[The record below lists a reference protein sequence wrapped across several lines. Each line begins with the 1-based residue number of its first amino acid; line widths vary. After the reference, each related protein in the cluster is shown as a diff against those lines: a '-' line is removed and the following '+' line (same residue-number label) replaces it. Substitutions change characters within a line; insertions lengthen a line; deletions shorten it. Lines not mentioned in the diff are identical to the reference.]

1 MIMLNENYRYKVQDE
16 VAIEDFADGS
26 LMLLCRQKKII
37 EINHSARRIIGLMDG
52 KRDLRQVIKKIARY
66 NKIQEEEAR
75 EDIQK
80 LVMDLGEQGAI
91 RPLVKVTL
99 KRRKKMDKSSSLLAN
114 PDVSLREEESE
125 GAILFNADTDALLII
140 NPIGLIIWKFLKIHP
155 RSSADIVSHL
165 QETCDDVPPDQVE
178 ADVEKFIADLQ
189 GKGFIGE
196 VLDEKK
202 S

>member
-1 MIMLNENYRYKVQDE
+1 MIRLNESYRYKVQDE

-26 LMLLCRQKKII
+26 LMLLCQQKKII
-37 EINHSARRIIGLMDG
+37 EINPSARRVLGLMDG

-66 NKIQEEEAR
+66 HKIQEKEAR

-80 LVMDLGEQGAI
+80 LVMDLSEQGAI
-91 RPLVKVTL
+91 KPLVKVTL
-99 KRRKKMDKSSSLLAN
+99 KRRNKMDKSSSLLAN
-114 PDVSLREEESE
+114 PDVSLREEED
-125 GAILFNADTDALLII
+125 GAILFNADTNALLVI
-140 NPIGLIIWKFLKIHP
+140 NPIGLVIWRFINIHP
-155 RSSADIVSHL
+155 RTRADIVSHL
-165 QETCDDVPPDQVE
+165 KEACDDVPLDQVE